1 MLPTSFPMLP
11 KLWVGSVG
19 EADFVKICLKTDFIV
34 SCSKLLKPNANFQSL
49 SVRCLLRQNL
59 SGNKIDA
66 LITVPENFPRN
77 ICLGNCKS
85 ENLCLFGK
93 ILTSL

>member
-34 SCSKLLKPNANFQSL
+34 SSSKLLKPNANFQSL
-49 SVRCLLRQNL
+49 SVSFEYSKNL
-59 SGNKIDA
+59 NCNTKFGNDI
-66 LITVPENFPRN
+66 F
-77 ICLGNCKS
+77 
-85 ENLCLFGK
+85 
-93 ILTSL
+93 